1 MSHVSSITFNHA
13 HKPSKRKPSL
23 KIGRFCCT
31 HHSVP
36 SRPAAV
42 RTSLLV
48 PTVIRERL
56 AWLMAVFFKTF
67 RDQLRCTWL
76 FAGVL
81 GLGLSAISSRADSI
95 VLGIVGD
102 FGAAVEGA
110 ASASNELAVAN
121 LIKRWNPDFVLTLGD
136 NNYPSGA
143 AATIDVNVGQFY
155 HEFIAPYL
163 GVYGSGAES
172 NRFFPCLGNHDWVQE
187 GQPSIDYFTLPG
199 NERYYRY
206 QASPYLEWFALNSNP
221 DDDGTSPTSVQGIWL
236 RNALTNSS
244 ARWKIVYFHH
254 PPYSAD
260 AGAAGNSYMRWP
272 FAAWGATMVLAGHD
286 HVYARIHT
294 NGLPYIING
303 LGGDDIHALGS
314 PAAGIVS
321 RFNSDFGAMRME
333 ATATNLV
340 THFITRRS
348 VVVDTLVLG
357 DPIANPFILESP
369 ASRTVSAGRTVQFTV
384 QAIGSPPPRY
394 QWLSNSIPLPNAT
407 NRTLTFPN
415 VQASD
420 EADYAVVVTCGSVSI
435 RTRPAQLSILRH
447 PLITTQ
453 PISQTVK
460 SGLTAIFR
468 VAAESAG
475 VLRCQWRFNGV
486 DLPGATSTNL
496 VLTNITPA
504 SAGAYAA
511 LLTDDV
517 GSILSATATL
527 TVLARPVVTQHPIGQ
542 TAVVGDTVVW
552 SVTADGTLPM
562 GYSWRQDGRIITN
575 ILVNSSTCFW
585 AISNIQWTNAGNY
598 QVGITNAAGPASRL
612 TSNAFL
618 VVLEDRDNDHLP
630 DTWETQ
636 FGFDPDDSSDAGLDA
651 DQDGV
656 SNLDERLA
664 GTDPLARDSRLRLQ
678 LVDGLETGE
687 CRMEFL
693 AVSNRTY
700 AVEISEDALNGPW
713 RLWIDFSAAETN
725 RVLSAVVTSPMDR
738 PERRFYR
745 LVTPRL
751 P

>member
-1 MSHVSSITFNHA
+1 MGHCRFI
-13 HKPSKRKPSL
+13 KRL
-23 KIGRFCCT
+23 
-31 HHSVP
+31 
-36 SRPAAV
+36 
-42 RTSLLV
+42 
-48 PTVIRERL
+48 
-56 AWLMAVFFKTF
+56 
-67 RDQLRCTWL
+67 RDQLRRIRL

-81 GLGLSAISSRADSI
+81 GLTLAIGPSALSSRAES
-95 VLGIVGD
+95 VVVGIIGD
-102 FGAAVEGA
+102 FGAAAEGA
-110 ASASNELAVAN
+110 VSASNELAVAN
-121 LIKRWNPDFVLTLGD
+121 LVKRWNPDFVLTLGD

-143 AATIDVNVGQFY
+143 AATIDVNIGQFY

-163 GVYGSGAES
+163 GGYGSGAES
-172 NRFFPCLGNHDWVQE
+172 NRFFPCLGNHDWVQN
-187 GQPSIDYFTLPG
+187 GQPSLDYFTLPG

-206 QASPYLEWFALNSNP
+206 RASPDLEWFALNSNP
-221 DDDGTSPTSVQGIWL
+221 DADGTSPTSVQGVWL
-236 RNALTNSS
+236 RTALTNSS

-254 PPYSAD
+254 PPYSAA
-260 AGAAGNSYMRWP
+260 AGAAGNAYMRWP
-272 FAAWGATMVLAGHD
+272 FTSWGATMVLAGHD

-303 LGGDDIHALGS
+303 LGGDEIHSLGS
-314 PAAGIVS
+314 PAAGVMA
-321 RFNSDFGAMRME
+321 RFAGDFGAMRME

-357 DPIANPFILESP
+357 DPMANPFILETP
-369 ASRTVSAGRTVQFTV
+369 ASQTVPAGRAVQFTV

-407 NRTLTFPN
+407 NRTLAFSN
-415 VQASD
+415 VQPRD
-420 EADYAVVVTCGSVSI
+420 EADYEAIVTCGSVST

-453 PISQTVK
+453 PNSQVVR
-460 SGLTAIFR
+460 SGLTVIFR
-468 VAAESAG
+468 VAAEGAG
-475 VLRCQWRFNGV
+475 ALRCQWRFNGV

-496 VLTNITPA
+496 VLPNITRA
-504 SAGAYAA
+504 LEGAYAA

-542 TAVVGDTVVW
+542 SAVVGDTVVW

-562 GYSWRQDGRIITN
+562 NYSWRQDGQIITN
-575 ILVNSSTCFW
+575 ILLHSSTCFW
-585 AISNIQWTNAGNY
+585 AIPNIQWTNAGNY
-598 QVGITNAAGPASRL
+598 QVGITNIAGPAGRL

-630 DTWETQ
+630 DTWEIQ
-636 FGFDPDDSSDAGLDA
+636 FGFDPDDSSDAGRDA

-664 GTDPLARDSRLRLQ
+664 GTDPLSSDSRLRLEM
-678 LVDGLETGE
+678 LDGLEPGQ
-687 CRMEFL
+687 CRLEFL

-700 AVEISEDALNGPW
+700 ALEIAEDALDGPW
-713 RLWIDFSAAETN
+713 RLWMDFPAAATN
-725 RVLSAVVTSPMDR
+725 RVLTAVDYLSMENPR
-738 PERRFYR
+738 RRFYR